1 MLSFAFVL
9 ALVSLAFELMIAARS
24 RTLRKLAGSR
34 LSINLGVSLGLSV
47 VLGVLFGAVG
57 LIALTAGLMSTV
69 MAIPVYRFL
78 YWNYDSPQAVVEGG
92 NRLAFRSHRLKNG
105 LKRVVLRLRSLVTCV
120 GRAGLLIVRLFRI
133 VAGIGGRWRD
143 DG

>member
-9 ALVSLAFELMIAARS
+9 VLVSVVFEAMIASRS
-24 RTLRKLAGSR
+24 RALRRLAGRR
-34 LSINLGVSLGLSV
+34 LSVNLGVSLGLSV

-78 YWNYDSPQAVVEGG
+78 
-92 NRLAFRSHRLKNG
+92 H
-105 LKRVVLRLRSLVTCV
+105 
-120 GRAGLLIVRLFRI
+120 
-133 VAGIGGRWRD
+133 
-143 DG
+143 